1 MMKKY
6 IALGVALVLLLSL
19 TACGSNG
26 GKKPDKGSVTT
37 TTTVQDVTD
46 STTAGSADGTTAAN
60 GDATTAGGASGSNG
74 GGATNGTQ
82 PIEPPTTQYIPG
94 GTQVPIGTRPPTTT
108 TATKAPTTTTTVTG
122 STSVTGSAS
131 VGGGTTASTA
141 VTTTTTTTTVTTTTT
156 TVAKPTVPPANQH
169 YIALPE
175 IGTDIDVTNKKDR
188 IRVSDAYAWFN
199 EDGSI
204 GVALTFKNYT
214 SNWITEETDYVQY
227 ICYAEDGT
235 PLKRG
240 TISIGVIDTKKH
252 PVRTYEFDVPA
263 DTYEVKLSKS
273 KITYWT
279 EWS

>member
-19 TACGSNG
+19 TACGSKGDNN
-26 GKKPDKGSVTT
+26 PDKDPGT
-37 TTTVQDVTD
+37 TTTVMEDGTDGTTTD
-46 STTAGSADGTTAAN
+46 SSADGTTVAD
-60 GDATTAGGASGSNG
+60 GDATTAGGGSASN

-122 STSVTGSAS
+122 SAS
-131 VGGGTTASTA
+131 VGNGTTASEA
-141 VTTTTTTTTVTTTTT
+141 TTTTTTTVTTTTT

-175 IGTDIDVTNKKDR
+175 IGTDIDVTGKKDR

-204 GVALTFKNYT
+204 GVGLTFKNYT

-227 ICYAEDGT
+227 ICYDEEGT

-240 TISIGVIDTKKH
+240 TISLGVIDTKKH

-279 EWS
+279 EWA

>member
-108 TATKAPTTTTTVTG
+108 KKPTTTTTV
-122 STSVTGSAS
+122 
-131 VGGGTTASTA
+131 VGNTTAGNGTTASTA

-175 IGTDIDVTNKKDR
+175 IGSDIDVTNKKNR
-188 IRVSDAYAWFN
+188 IRVSNALAWYN
-199 EDGSI
+199 EDGTI

-227 ICYAEDGT
+227 ICYDEEGT

-240 TISIGVIDTKKH
+240 TISLGVIDTKKH
-252 PVRTYEFDVPA
+252 PVKTYEFDVPG

>member
-19 TACGSNG
+19 TACGSKGDNN
-26 GKKPDKGSVTT
+26 PDKDPVTT
-37 TTTVQDVTD
+37 TTVIEDVTD
-46 STTAGSADGTTAAN
+46 GTTTDSSADGTTAVAD
-60 GDATTAGGASGSNG
+60 GDATTAVGGSASN

-82 PIEPPTTQYIPG
+82 KTEPPTTQYIPG

-122 STSVTGSAS
+122 SAS
-131 VGGGTTASTA
+131 VGGGTTASA
-141 VTTTTTTTTVTTTTT
+141 ATTTTTTTVVTTTTT
-156 TVAKPTVPPANQH
+156 TVAKPTNPPANQH

-175 IGTDIDVTNKKDR
+175 IGTDIDVTGKKDR

-204 GVALTFKNYT
+204 GVGLTFKNYT

-263 DTYEVKLSKS
+263 DTYEVKLVKS

-279 EWS
+279 EWA